1 MTNRK
6 YHWAIQV
13 VPSMHPHAWRAHAG
27 GYYAQACGR
36 RKKSAVGYPA
46 ERFVAKS
53 QRNPDW
59 YCSDCARAARLAL
72 AAESA
77 PKPLDAVWPK
87 PRPISEAPTD
97 GTSVLAHWSV
107 GNFPRLRGCRWEVAR
122 VGSGLAWFNEHD
134 EPLSAP
140 DYFLPLPPE
149 VR

>member
-1 MTNRK
+1 MPTHWSVTDNAPACNRSQT
-6 YHWAIQV
+6 HWRTV
-13 VPSMHPHAWRAHAG
+13 TCPG
-27 GYYAQACGR
+27 
-36 RKKSAVGYPA
+36 A
-46 ERFVAKS
+46 EYLNAKQS
-53 QRNPDW
+53 DPMK
-59 YCSDCARAARLAL
+59 YCSRCAKAARLAL

-87 PRPISEAPTD
+87 PLPISKAPKD

-140 DYFLPLPPE
+140 DFFLPLPPE

>member
-72 AAESA
+72 AKESA
-77 PKPLDAVWPK
+77 PKPADVVWSK
-87 PRPISEAPTD
+87 PRPISEAPKDGSILGWVPATD
-97 GTSVLAHWSV
+97 EYRAGWELLHYSVSAAEWRDLEGVAH
-107 GNFPRLRGCRWEVAR
+107 
-122 VGSGLAWFNEHD
+122 
-134 EPLSAP
+134 EPTH
-140 DYFLPLPPE
+140 FLPLPPE
-149 VR
+149 VK

>member
-1 MTNRK
+1 MALPKR
-6 YHWAIQV
+6 HWGNAAQTPGFI
-13 VPSMHPHAWRAHAG
+13 PSA
-27 GYYAQACGR
+27 ACGR
-36 RKKSAVGYPA
+36 DSASF
-46 ERFVAKS
+46 EREVIVTSATSFNGSAAK
-53 QRNPDW
+53 NPDW
-59 YCSDCARAARLAL
+59 YCSDCAKAAQLAL

-77 PKPLDAVWPK
+77 PKPDTVIWPK

-107 GNFPRLRGCRWEVAR
+107 GNFPRLRGCRWEVTR

>member
-1 MTNRK
+1 MAKR
-6 YHWAIQV
+6 HWYTGLSGACK
-13 VPSMHPHAWRAHAG
+13 VPRSLLGWWYEISPSAFLDH
-27 GYYAQACGR
+27 YA
-36 RKKSAVGYPA
+36 
-46 ERFVAKS
+46 VA
-53 QRNPDW
+53 PDRI
-59 YCSDCARAARLAL
+59 CTDCAKAARLAL

-77 PKPLDAVWPK
+77 PKPSDIVWPK

-149 VR
+149 VK

>member
-72 AAESA
+72 AKESA
-77 PKPLDAVWPK
+77 PKPADVVWSK
-87 PRPISEAPTD
+87 PRPISEAPINGCILGWVPATD
-97 GTSVLAHWSV
+97 ELRAGWELLHYSVSATEWRDNAGIAH
-107 GNFPRLRGCRWEVAR
+107 
-122 VGSGLAWFNEHD
+122 
-134 EPLSAP
+134 EPTH
-140 DYFLPLPPE
+140 FLPLPPE
-149 VR
+149 VK

>member
-72 AAESA
+72 AKESA
-77 PKPLDAVWPK
+77 PKPADVVWSK
-87 PRPISEAPTD
+87 PRPISEAPKDGSILGWVPDTD
-97 GTSVLAHWSV
+97 ELRAGWELLHYSVSAAEWRDLEGIAH
-107 GNFPRLRGCRWEVAR
+107 
-122 VGSGLAWFNEHD
+122 
-134 EPLSAP
+134 EPTH
-140 DYFLPLPPE
+140 FLPLPPE